1 MRAPQYVPGF
11 SPAPLGFM
19 ILRVPTTFILW
30 ADPSKLPK
38 EWIKHPLCFFIEG
51 LRHKPKGN
59 PDTQTAVNMFLF
71 RPGKQRRAS
80 V

>member
-1 MRAPQYVPGF
+1 MRAPQYLPGF

-19 ILRVPTTFILW
+19 ILRVPASLNLC
-30 ADPSKLPK
+30 AGPSTLPK

-59 PDTQTAVNMFLF
+59 PDTQTAVFLF
-71 RPGKQRRAS
+71 RLGKQ
-80 V
+80 